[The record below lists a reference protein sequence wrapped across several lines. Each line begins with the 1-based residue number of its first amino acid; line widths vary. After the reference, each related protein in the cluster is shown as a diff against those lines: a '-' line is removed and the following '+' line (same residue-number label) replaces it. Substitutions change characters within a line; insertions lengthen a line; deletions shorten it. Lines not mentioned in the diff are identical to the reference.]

1 MLFNQKT
8 GCIRYTMYLVR
19 ICCNWKV
26 KKREITKEKYLSI
39 KFIKIFSLKNTKYFY
54 LTRIKNYYFDITGN
68 LMLRR
73 MKMQMYLI

>member
-1 MLFNQKT
+1 MHTLYNVSRSNLLQLKS
-8 GCIRYTMYLVR
+8 
-19 ICCNWKV
+19 K

>member
-1 MLFNQKT
+1 MHTLYNVSRSNLLQLKS
-8 GCIRYTMYLVR
+8 
-19 ICCNWKV
+19 K
-26 KKREITKEKYLSI
+26 KKRNYQREILSI

-73 MKMQMYLI
+73 IKMQMYLI